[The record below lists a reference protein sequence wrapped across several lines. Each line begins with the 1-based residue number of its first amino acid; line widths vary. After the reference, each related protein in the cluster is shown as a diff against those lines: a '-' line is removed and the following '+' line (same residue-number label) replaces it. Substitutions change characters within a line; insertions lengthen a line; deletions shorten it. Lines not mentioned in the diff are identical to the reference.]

1 MAAQVGRH
9 LPGRSRNVPARGF
22 SIASSMPDH
31 IFFVLAEDG
40 TACQCA
46 GHRMP
51 QHAMPYLYTRT
62 QASDTIFL
70 CANFYFTQAC
80 QRGSLPWKKRTLKL
94 IYVCLSLAALG
105 FVSLAGCED
114 QKPSHLTETVR
125 VCVSLSL
132 YFIYF
137 YFLYFYLRVCVC
149 LLAG

>member
-1 MAAQVGRH
+1 MMDQFLLVGWY
-9 LPGRSRNVPARGF
+9 
-22 SIASSMPDH
+22 SMP
-31 IFFVLAEDG
+31 V
-40 TACQCA
+40 
-46 GHRMP
+46 RWVS
-51 QHAMPYLYTRT
+51 HASMPYLLYTRT

-114 QKPSHLTETVR
+114 QKPSHLTETVS

-137 YFLYFYLRVCVC
+137 YFLYFYLRVYVYWRSSECVC
-149 LLAG
+149 VSLSLYLADLYLAG